1 MHARARAPQPSRP
14 QTEPASSGRG
24 GGCPTTPVGILG
36 SLGSLGPPDAGVRF
50 AVASAG
56 VKPAPFEYHSPAT
69 VAEALALLRE
79 HGDDAKPL
87 AGGQSLVP
95 MLALRLTRFAHL
107 VDLNGVG
114 ALAGVE
120 LQPERLHIGS
130 TTRQRVLERDATV
143 AAAVPL
149 LARAAPHIGHFQIRN
164 RGTVGG
170 SLAHADPA
178 SELPAVAVALDAELV
193 VGERTVAAR
202 DFFTGTWTTTLADD
216 ELLTAAVFPVWSGD
230 VRAAVHEVA
239 RRNGDFALAG
249 AAIQVSVDDGRVARA
264 AIALFGLDSTPVRAL
279 DAEAALVAG
288 ESLAAVAA
296 LAVRDVE
303 PNDDIHATGAQRR
316 RIGAAVVERAL
327 QEVCGG

>member
-1 MHARARAPQPSRP
+1 M
-14 QTEPASSGRG
+14 
-24 GGCPTTPVGILG
+24 
-36 SLGSLGPPDAGVRF
+36 
-50 AVASAG
+50 
-56 VKPAPFEYHSPAT
+56 KPAPFEYHAPET
-69 VAEALALLRE
+69 VAEARALLRE
-79 HGDDAKPL
+79 HGDEAKAL

-114 ALAGVE
+114 ALAGVTRE
-120 LQPERLHIGS
+120 PDRLRIGA
-130 TTRQRVLERDATV
+130 TTRQRVLERDPEI
-143 AAAVPL
+143 AAVVPL

-178 SELPAVAVALDAELV
+178 SELPAVAVALDADLV
-193 VGERTVAAR
+193 VGDRTVPAR
-202 DFFTGTWTTTLADD
+202 EFFTGTWTTALADD

-249 AAIQVSVDDGRVARA
+249 AAIQVSVDGGRVTRA
-264 AIALFGLDSTPVRAL
+264 AIGLFGLDSTPVRAR

-288 ESLAAVAA
+288 ESLAAVATI
-296 LAVRDVE
+296 AVRDVE
-303 PNDDIHATGAQRR
+303 PNDDIHATAEQRR

-327 QEVCGG
+327 QDVCGG